1 VCFGHQCIVIGK
13 SGKDI
18 PRERVL
24 DHIAGY
30 TVGNDISARTWQ
42 RDPRFAGG
50 VPQWCFSK
58 GFDKFA
64 PVGPMLV
71 SPTLAG
77 WADNLQLQ
85 TFVNDELRQDTNTS
99 DLLFGVADIV
109 SFLSQGQTL
118 EEGTVVMTG
127 TPSGV
132 AMGMDPPKWLK
143 DGDVVKVQIEQLGSI
158 VNKMV
163 FETTGMVWEKR

>member
-1 VCFGHQCIVIGK
+1 
-13 SGKDI
+13 
-18 PRERVL
+18 
-24 DHIAGY
+24 
-30 TVGNDISARTWQ
+30 
-42 RDPRFAGG
+42 
-50 VPQWCFSK
+50 
-58 GFDKFA
+58 
-64 PVGPMLV
+64 M
-71 SPTLAG
+71 
-77 WADNLQLQ
+77 QLQ

>member
-1 VCFGHQCIVIGK
+1 
-13 SGKDI
+13 
-18 PRERVL
+18 
-24 DHIAGY
+24 
-30 TVGNDISARTWQ
+30 
-42 RDPRFAGG
+42 
-50 VPQWCFSK
+50 
-58 GFDKFA
+58 
-64 PVGPMLV
+64 MLV